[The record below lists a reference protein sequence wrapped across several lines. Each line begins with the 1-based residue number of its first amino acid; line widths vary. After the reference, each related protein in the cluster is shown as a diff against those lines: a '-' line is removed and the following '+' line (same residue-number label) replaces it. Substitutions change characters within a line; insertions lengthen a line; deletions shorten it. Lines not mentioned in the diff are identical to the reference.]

1 MKICGACLNFRNN
14 DKSGL
19 YIMKLQSLILF
30 PKSSTHQE
38 TGPWMRLVVVSFIA
52 VWTWSC
58 QPDKTPVPKEYP
70 EPTPYTWV
78 NKAFFPPPVLPADN
92 PLTLQGIELGR
103 HLFYEK
109 KLSGDNTQSCGGC
122 HRLNYAFSDSLNRY
136 STGIDGISGNRN
148 SMALF
153 NLSWHTRFFWDGRAP
168 SLREQILLP
177 IQDPIEMHQ
186 TLPEAVRKLSETPKY
201 KALFGA
207 AFRSEEVSS
216 DRIARAIEQFLLTVV
231 SSDSRFDRFRQNP
244 VANPLTA
251 SEQRGFDLFMREY
264 SAPSAGRPK
273 GADCFHCHGGHLF
286 RVDAFFDNGLDDQP
300 AAGFESATGLAS
312 DRGKFKATSLRN
324 IALTAPYM
332 HDGRFS
338 TLEDVLDHYSQHIK
352 NSPNLD
358 PNLRVAYQSE
368 GGLNLSSQDK
378 QDIIAFLHT
387 LTDSSFISKPDYQPP
402 LN

>member
-1 MKICGACLNFRNN
+1 LNFRNN
-14 DKSGL
+14 DKSGF
-19 YIMKLQSLILF
+19 YSMNSQSLILN
-30 PKSSTHQE
+30 PKNSTHQE
-38 TGPWMRLVVVSFIA
+38 TRPWMRLAVISFIA
-52 VWTWSC
+52 IWTGSC
-58 QPDKTPVPKEYP
+58 QPDKPLVPKEYP
-70 EPTPYTWV
+70 EPTPYTWIS
-78 NKAFFPPPVLPADN
+78 KPFFPPPILPADN

-109 KLSGDNTQSCGGC
+109 KLSGNNTQSCAGC
-122 HRLNYAFSDSLNRY
+122 HRLNYAFSDSLLRY
-136 STGIDGISGNRN
+136 SKGIDGIEGNRN

-153 NLSWHTRFFWDGRAP
+153 NLTWHTRFFWDGRTP

-186 TLPEAVRKLSETPKY
+186 TLPEAVRKIAETPKY
-201 KALFGA
+201 KELFGA
-207 AFRSEEVSS
+207 AFQNEEVTAN
-216 DRIARAIEQFLLTVV
+216 RIALAIEQFLLTLV
-231 SSDSRFDRFRQNP
+231 SGDSRFDRFRQNP

-264 SAPSAGRPK
+264 SAPSTGRPK

-286 RVDAFFDNGLDDQP
+286 RTDAFFDNGLDEQP
-300 AAGFESATGLAS
+300 ATGFEVVTALAS

-338 TLEDVLDHYSQHIK
+338 TLEDVLDHYSRHIK

-358 PNLRVAYQSE
+358 ANLRVAYQSE
-368 GGLNLSSQDK
+368 GGLNLSGQEK
-378 QDIIAFLHT
+378 QDIISFLHT
-387 LTDSSFISKPDYQPP
+387 LTDSSFISKPAYQQPA
-402 LN
+402 N